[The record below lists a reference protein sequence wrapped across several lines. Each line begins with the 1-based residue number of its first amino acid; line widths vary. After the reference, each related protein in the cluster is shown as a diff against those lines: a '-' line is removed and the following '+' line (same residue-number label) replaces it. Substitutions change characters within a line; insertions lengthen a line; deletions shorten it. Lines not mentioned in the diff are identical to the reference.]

1 MCIQNLMRRKARTLL
16 TVLGVLIGCCS
27 IVIMVS
33 LGIGMKEAQDKML
46 SEMGDLTL
54 ITVTAPQGGKGKV
67 KTDDNLVKQIK
78 RLNGVEAVTPRKEFE
93 EYSCRVIAG
102 AGNRYVADWTTVAG
116 LDLKE
121 YEKMGYHLLDGKVAS
136 GKGEVMVGE
145 FFAYNFRDTLR
156 PEGSNMVDRWGLTD
170 TDGGAVLESN
180 EEDSAATLPD
190 AFFDPLKE
198 KIILEIETDNQK
210 FQIPFTPVG
219 VTKEDYGKG
228 SETSEGIAMSLSDLQ
243 ALLERVQGKK
253 EKKTEYDSLM
263 VKVTDISRVAWVEQ
277 EIKKMGCNTD
287 SMESIRK
294 PMEEEARQKQ
304 MMLGGLGAISL
315 FVAALGIT
323 NTMIMSIS
331 ERTREIGVMKAL
343 GCYLYDIRM
352 LFLTEAGMIGM
363 LGGVAGSV
371 VSFLASLVINLVAL
385 GSVSPEHLLLAAA
398 GGGDFSR
405 ISIIPAWL
413 YGFAVLFSVF
423 IGLASGYYPAE
434 RAVRVSALEAIRS
447 E

>member
-1 MCIQNLMRRKARTLL
+1 MLL
-16 TVLGVLIGCCS
+16 HRAV
-27 IVIMVS
+27 
-33 LGIGMKEAQDKML
+33 EEQY
-46 SEMGDLTL
+46 
-54 ITVTAPQGGKGKV
+54 QG
-67 KTDDNLVKQIK
+67 
-78 RLNGVEAVTPRKEFE
+78 
-93 EYSCRVIAG
+93 
-102 AGNRYVADWTTVAG
+102 RYV
-116 LDLKE
+116 
-121 YEKMGYHLLDGKVAS
+121 S
-136 GKGEVMVGE
+136 VG
-145 FFAYNFRDTLR
+145 DC
-156 PEGSNMVDRWGLTD
+156 
-170 TDGGAVLESN
+170 GG
-180 EEDSAATLPD
+180 PQ
-190 AFFDPLKE
+190 
-198 KIILEIETDNQK
+198 EIQRIAK
-210 FQIPFTPVG
+210 RIPFTPVG

-263 VKVTDISRVAWVEQ
+263 VKVTDISRVARVEQ

-287 SMESIRK
+287 FMESIRK

-315 FVAALGIT
+315 FVAALG
-323 NTMIMSIS
+323 
-331 ERTREIGVMKAL
+331 L
-343 GCYLYDIRM
+343 
-352 LFLTEAGMIGM
+352 
-363 LGGVAGSV
+363 
-371 VSFLASLVINLVAL
+371 
-385 GSVSPEHLLLAAA
+385 VSPEHLLLAAA

>member
-1 MCIQNLMRRKARTLL
+1 MSYLSDSDFYRLYDESWRIWLLFIPLYILAASLFIGGIRQKIRKPLMLL
-16 TVLGVLIGCCS
+16 HRAV
-27 IVIMVS
+27 
-33 LGIGMKEAQDKML
+33 EEQY
-46 SEMGDLTL
+46 
-54 ITVTAPQGGKGKV
+54 QG
-67 KTDDNLVKQIK
+67 
-78 RLNGVEAVTPRKEFE
+78 
-93 EYSCRVIAG
+93 
-102 AGNRYVADWTTVAG
+102 RYV
-116 LDLKE
+116 
-121 YEKMGYHLLDGKVAS
+121 S
-136 GKGEVMVGE
+136 VG
-145 FFAYNFRDTLR
+145 DC
-156 PEGSNMVDRWGLTD
+156 
-170 TDGGAVLESN
+170 GG
-180 EEDSAATLPD
+180 PQ
-190 AFFDPLKE
+190 
-198 KIILEIETDNQK
+198 EIQRIAK
-210 FQIPFTPVG
+210 RIPFTPVG

-228 SETSEGIAMSLSDLQ
+228 SEMSEGIAMSLSDLQ

-263 VKVTDISRVAWVEQ
+263 VKVTDISRVARVEQ

-294 PMEEEARQKQ
+294 PMEEEASQKQ

-315 FVAALGIT
+315 FVA
-323 NTMIMSIS
+323 
-331 ERTREIGVMKAL
+331 
-343 GCYLYDIRM
+343 
-352 LFLTEAGMIGM
+352 
-363 LGGVAGSV
+363 
-371 VSFLASLVINLVAL
+371 AL